1 MMRVV
6 LFDDERARDWMPF
19 ALTRPVGELLFGAY
33 TFRERAT
40 RLFGSCAGH
49 LTAED
54 LAGFEEPGAA
64 PVIARANAASSSPT
78 LFLSARAVVD
88 WDVRFDPGRPGVIR
102 VGGAVAGCFLTTG
115 SPPAEFFERPFEF
128 QRVTDDGGPSFSR
141 GDARGAHGY
150 DLPGVILENV
160 WDLIA
165 LNDQQIKK
173 DFEAAR
179 SRTSPSKLPA
189 GVHVLGDPE
198 GRIRL
203 GTNVTI
209 EPGVLLDVSSGPIW
223 LDDNVTVR
231 ALSRVQGPVFVAED
245 STLLGGP
252 YTAVSIGPVCKIHG
266 EIEESIVLG
275 YSNKAHDGFLG
286 HAYLGRWVNLGALTT
301 NSDLKNNYGTIRLWT
316 PRGDIDT
323 GQIKIG
329 CFLGDHV
336 KTGIG
341 VMLNTGTV
349 VGAGSNIFGAVQ
361 PPKYVPPFRW
371 GSGDSLVDYD
381 LDRFL
386 DTAKTVM
393 ARRKIVLG
401 DGQASVLRRAWQR
414 ARATG
419 EAPA

>member
-1 MMRVV
+1 MRVV

-33 TFRERAT
+33 TFRERAV

-49 LTAED
+49 VTAED

-64 PVIARANAASSSPT
+64 PVIAPEDAASSSPT
-78 LFLSARAVVD
+78 LYLSARAVID
-88 WDVRFDPGRPGVIR
+88 WNVRFDPGRPGVVR
-102 VGGAVAGCFLTTG
+102 VGGVVAGCFLTTG
-115 SPPAEFFERPFEF
+115 SPPDEFFERPAEF
-128 QRVTDDGGPSFSR
+128 QMPTD
-141 GDARGAHGY
+141 DARGARGY
-150 DLPGVILENV
+150 DLPGVVLENV

-165 LNDQQIKK
+165 LNDEQIAK
-173 DFEAAR
+173 DFEATR
-179 SRTSPSKLPA
+179 SRAASPELPG
-189 GVHVLGDPE
+189 GVHVIGEAE

-203 GTNVTI
+203 AANVTI
-209 EPGVLLDVSSGPIW
+209 EPGVVLDVSSGPIW

-231 ALSRVQGPVFVAED
+231 AFSRVQGPVFVAKD

-286 HAYLGRWVNLGALTT
+286 HAYLGKWVNLGALTT

-316 PRGDIDT
+316 PRGDTDT

-329 CFLGDHV
+329 CLLGDHV

-349 VGAGSNIFGAVQ
+349 VGAGSNIFGTVQ
-361 PPKYVPPFRW
+361 PPKYVPPFQW
-371 GSGDSLVDYD
+371 GSGDSLIDYD

-393 ARRKIVLG
+393 ARRKIALG
-401 DGQASVLRRAWQR
+401 DGQVSLLRRAWQR
-414 ARATG
+414 ARTISGAS
-419 EAPA
+419 A